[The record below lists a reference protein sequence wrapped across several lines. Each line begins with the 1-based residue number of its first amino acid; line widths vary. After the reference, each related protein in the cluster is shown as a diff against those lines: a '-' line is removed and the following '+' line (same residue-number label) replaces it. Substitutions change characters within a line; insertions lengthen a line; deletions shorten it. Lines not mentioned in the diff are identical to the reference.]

1 MRIAFRLRAVLFGP
15 LGELYVFNDKRATWR
30 AAAGQGFMIGV
41 LGGMGPLATADFFN
55 KVIAATSV
63 TSEEDH
69 VPLLIQSDPRIPPR
83 PPAILADGTSPLPA
97 LLAGRDR
104 LIAAGAT
111 ALVMPCNTAHYWHA
125 DLVRD
130 CPVPFL
136 SIVDA
141 VFDELSVE
149 VPKGVKIG
157 LISTQATMAAQI
169 FDQRLLAQGYSV
181 LLPSDADMQTRVTP
195 AIHFVKAN
203 HPKQAAPLL
212 EEAIRGLIARGAS
225 RIILACTETPVA
237 LEAVKSPLMA
247 QCIDPTAALARLCV
261 AWWAGHKKT

>member
-1 MRIAFRLRAVLFGP
+1 
-15 LGELYVFNDKRATWR
+15 
-30 AAAGQGFMIGV
+30 MIGV
-41 LGGMGPLATADFFN
+41 LGGMGPVATADFFN
-55 KVIAATSV
+55 KVIAATSA
-63 TSEEDH
+63 TGDEDH
-69 VPLLIQSDPRIPPR
+69 VPLLIQSDPRIPSR
-83 PPAILADGTSPLPA
+83 PPAILAGGTSPLPA

-111 ALVMPCNTAHYWHA
+111 ALAMPCNTAHYWYA
-125 DLVRD
+125 DLVRA

-141 VFDELSVE
+141 VFDELAVE
-149 VPKGVKIG
+149 VPKGVKVG

-169 FDQRLLAQGYSV
+169 FDKRLLAQGYSV
-181 LLPSDADMQTRVTP
+181 LLPTEAEMQALVTP
-195 AIHFVKAN
+195 AIHLVKAN
-203 HPKQAAPLL
+203 HPEQAAPLL
-212 EEAIRGLIARGAS
+212 EEAIHNLIARGAS

-261 AWWAGHKKT
+261 AWWTAHNKS